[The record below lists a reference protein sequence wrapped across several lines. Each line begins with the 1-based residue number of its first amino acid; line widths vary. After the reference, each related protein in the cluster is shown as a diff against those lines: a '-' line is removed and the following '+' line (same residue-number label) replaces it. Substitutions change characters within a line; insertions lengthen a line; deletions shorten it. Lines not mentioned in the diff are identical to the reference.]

1 MVIVNNVSIVAALRN
16 SIKTKYYVNRMKAV
30 QCSLLARLLVTGY
43 EGGEECRDETQ
54 TRANNIQAT
63 SL

>member
-30 QCSLLARLLVTGY
+30 LSPARLLVTGY
-43 EGGEECRDETQ
+43 GEGEEWRDETQ
-54 TRANNIQAT
+54 AGANNIQAT